1 VARSFKT
8 VISIDD
14 LAAASSEAL
23 RTKVVGDSN
32 ARISVDAG
40 GKVTWG
46 TGSAAGDVN
55 LYRSAANAL
64 KTDDSFQ
71 ATGGLITE
79 TVSGTPTGT
88 PADGSLLVDTA
99 NNKFYFRS
107 SSGWRSGG
115 VSETSADGGTAVSQ
129 VRYHVNADGGA
140 NGASA

>member
-1 VARSFKT
+1 MARSFKT

-23 RTKVVGDSN
+23 RTKVAGDSN

-40 GKVTWG
+40 GKVTCG

-71 ATGGLITE
+71 AVAGLITQ
-79 TVSGTPTGT
+79 TVDGTPTGT
-88 PADGSLLVDTA
+88 PADGALVIDST
-99 NNKFYFRS
+99 NNKLYFRS
-107 SSGWRSGG
+107 GSGWRSGG
-115 VSETSADGGTAVSQ
+115 VSETSADGGTAISQ

>member
-1 VARSFKT
+1 MPKFVER
-8 VISIDD
+8 IS
-14 LAAASSEAL
+14 AQTFSSAASTAL
-23 RTKVVGDSN
+23 DIFVSGDSN
-32 ARISVDAG
+32 ARLAIDAG
-40 GKVTWG
+40 GKMTWG
-46 TGSAAGDVN
+46 SGSGAGDAT

-71 ATGGLITE
+71 AAGGLITE
-79 TVSGTPTGT
+79 TTSGTPSST
-88 PADGSLLVDTA
+88 PVDGALLIDTA

-115 VSETSADGGTAVSQ
+115 VSETSADGGTAISQ